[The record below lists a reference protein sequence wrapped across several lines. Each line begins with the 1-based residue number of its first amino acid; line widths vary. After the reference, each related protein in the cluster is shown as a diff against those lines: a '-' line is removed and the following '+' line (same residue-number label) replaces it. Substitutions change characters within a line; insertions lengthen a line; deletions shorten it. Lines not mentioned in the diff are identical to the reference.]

1 MSLSSRS
8 PSLDALRGFALLGI
22 LPMNVIAF
30 ALPGDAYINPM
41 APGVAAHCGT
51 LSGIDRIAWIFTH
64 SIFDLKMMSIF
75 AMLFGAGIALQT
87 GAHAGGREIPVA
99 PGTAKGHY
107 RRMFVLLILGL
118 IHAYAMWY
126 GDILTLYAVSGMLL
140 YPLRRFKPLTL
151 CILAS
156 LLFIFPLIIQ
166 SGLGALFNWLR
177 SAAQDA
183 QAIIDAGGTPSP
195 EQNGMLEAWTEAS
208 AGFSKPIEET
218 ARHIALMRTGFL
230 GAFTENAKEAL
241 GMQAIFF
248 AMFIWRPMAMML
260 LGMALVKTRFFSG
273 HWSAAKMNTLAA
285 LGLLLGAPL
294 IAIGV
299 SRLLAHNFDFVQL
312 FLIDGHFNY
321 VGSLA
326 LSLAF
331 SALVIRFAATHP
343 DAAITQRLAAVG
355 RMSLTNYLLHTVLA
369 IITFRTFGLFGQL
382 WMAELWLFT
391 IPVWILQLVLSP
403 LWQRHFGAGP
413 MERLW
418 RKLAGRAPAPAS
430 FPDK

>member
-1 MSLSSRS
+1 MSLSPRS

-30 ALPGDAYINPM
+30 ALPADAYINPM
-41 APGVAAHCGT
+41 APGIAAHCGT

-64 SIFDLKMMSIF
+64 SLFDLKMVSIF

-99 PGTAKGHY
+99 PGTAKAHY

-118 IHAYAMWY
+118 IHAYAMWF

-151 CILAS
+151 CILAAI
-156 LLFIFPLIIQ
+156 LFMLPILIL
-166 SGLGALFNWLR
+166 SGLAALLNW
-177 SAAQDA
+177 AQSDAHQA
-183 QAIIDAGGTPSP
+183 QAILDAGGTLTL
-195 EQNGMLEAWTEAS
+195 EQQ
-208 AGFSKPIEET
+208 
-218 ARHIALMRTGFL
+218 
-230 GAFTENAKEAL
+230 EAL
-241 GMQAIFF
+241 EHWDDGLGLTDSPDEVANSIAAMREGFWASLGEQARETLETQLSFF
-248 AMFIWRPMAMML
+248 AVFIWRPMAMML
-260 LGMALVKTRFFSG
+260 LGMALVKTRFFAG
-273 HWSAAKMNTLAA
+273 HWPAAKMNTLAA
-285 LGLLLGAPL
+285 LGLLIGAPL
-294 IAIGV
+294 VAIGV

-331 SALVIRFAATHP
+331 SALVIRFASTHP